1 LAVESRIQKRALE
14 AHAASVIDPR
24 PVGYVIGL
32 LVTGFGLVMALPL
45 AIDVWDGAANAT
57 AFALA
62 GVVTLACGGALAL
75 SCRGARRAGLTVEQT
90 FMLTTAVWGALPL
103 FGALPFVFGAP
114 QASFTDAFFEA
125 MSGLTTTGSTVFSGL
140 DSMPRGTLL
149 WRALMQWLGG
159 VGIIVVA
166 MAFLPALKVGGMQL
180 FRSEGFDTFGK
191 ILPRAAEI
199 AASIGWI
206 YVGLTLACAAG
217 YAALGMDLFDAVCH
231 GMTTIATGG
240 FANYDA
246 SFAAFPPGV
255 EYAAAVF
262 LLLASLPFV
271 RYVQLLAG
279 SARPLYEDT
288 QVRAFLC
295 VAATVI
301 LGLALWRAA
310 LAEAPFE
317 TAFRKS
323 LFNGLS
329 ILTGAGYASA
339 DYNAWGPLAVGVFF
353 VIGMVGG
360 CAGST
365 CCAIK
370 IFRFQILV
378 AAITAQVRRIHSPS
392 GVFQPRFQG
401 RPIDDAALSS
411 VISFFYFFALTLGL
425 FTVALSMI
433 GLDPITAV
441 SGAATALANV
451 GPGLGPIIGPAG
463 NFAPLPDSAKWLLSA
478 AMLMGRL
485 ELLSVMV
492 LLTPLFWRR

>member
-1 LAVESRIQKRALE
+1 ML
-14 AHAASVIDPR
+14 DPR

-32 LVTGFGLVMALPL
+32 LMAGFGLSMLAPL
-45 AIDVWDGAANAT
+45 LVDLWDGSPNAAAFGLSAAVSVAT
-57 AFALA
+57 
-62 GVVTLACGGALAL
+62 GGGLAL
-75 SCRGARRAGLTVEQT
+75 SCRGARRQGLTVEQT
-90 FMLTTAVWGALPL
+90 FMLTTSIWAALPL
-103 FGALPFVFGAP
+103 FGALPFMFGAP
-114 QASFTDAFFEA
+114 QARFPDAFFEA

-140 DSMPRGTLL
+140 DAMPAGTLL
-149 WRALMQWLGG
+149 WRALMQWFGG
-159 VGIIVVA
+159 VGIIVFA

-206 YVGLTLACAAG
+206 YVGLTLACAAS
-217 YAALGMDLFDAVCH
+217 YAALGMTLFDALCH
-231 GMTTIATGG
+231 AMTTIATGG

-246 SFAAFPPGV
+246 SFAAFPEGV
-255 EYAAAVF
+255 EYAASAF

-279 SARPLYEDT
+279 TASPLWRDT
-288 QVRAFLC
+288 QIRAFLA
-295 VAATVI
+295 VAAAVVV
-301 LGLALWRAA
+301 GLALWRAA
-310 LAEAPFE
+310 QADMPFE
-317 TAFRKS
+317 AAFRKS

-339 DYNAWGPLAVGVFF
+339 DYNAWGPLSVGLFF
-353 VIGMVGG
+353 VIGMIGG

-370 IFRFQILV
+370 IFRFQVLA
-378 AAITAQVRRIHSPS
+378 AAIAAQVRRIHSPS

-401 RPIDDAALSS
+401 RPVDDLALSS
-411 VISFFYFFALTLGL
+411 VISFFYFFALTLGV

-433 GLDPITAV
+433 GLDPITSI

-451 GPGLGPIIGPAG
+451 GPGLGPTIGPAG
-463 NFAPLPDSAKWLLSA
+463 NFAPLPDAAKWLLSA
-478 AMLMGRL
+478 AMLLGRL
-485 ELLSVMV
+485 ELMSVFV
-492 LLTPLFWRR
+492 LLTPAFWRR